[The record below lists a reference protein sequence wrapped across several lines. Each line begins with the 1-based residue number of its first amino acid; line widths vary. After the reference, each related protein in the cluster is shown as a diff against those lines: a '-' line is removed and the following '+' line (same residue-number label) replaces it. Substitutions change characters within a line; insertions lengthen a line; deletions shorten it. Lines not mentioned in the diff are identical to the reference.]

1 MLIATEIYYTYIKDK
16 IIFNLI
22 YAGIPMNHII
32 DVEQITEE
40 SRHAC
45 IFRFFDGLALGEN
58 IILQL
63 KHDPKALYFQ
73 FLFERSGQFSWDKSM
88 TEQGFEIKITRL
100 RAAAAEQKPSTEMK
114 GCRCMM

>member
-1 MLIATEIYYTYIKDK
+1 
-16 IIFNLI
+16 
-22 YAGIPMNHII
+22 MNHII

-45 IFRFFDGLALGEN
+45 IFRFFDGLELGEN

-63 KHDPKALYFQ
+63 RHDPKALYFQ
-73 FLFERSGQFSWDKSM
+73 FLFERSGQFSWDKIH
-88 TEQGFEIKITRL
+88 TEEGFEIKIIRL
-100 RAAAAEQKPSTEMK
+100 RPAVEQQRPSTEIK

>member
-1 MLIATEIYYTYIKDK
+1 
-16 IIFNLI
+16 
-22 YAGIPMNHII
+22 MNHII
-32 DVEQITEE
+32 DVEQITAE

-45 IFRFFDGLALGEN
+45 IFRFFDGLVLGEN

-73 FLFERSGQFSWDKSM
+73 FLFERSGQFSWDKSK
-88 TEQGFEIKITRL
+88 TEHGFEIKITRL
-100 RAAAAEQKPSTEMK
+100 RPAALEQKPSTEIK